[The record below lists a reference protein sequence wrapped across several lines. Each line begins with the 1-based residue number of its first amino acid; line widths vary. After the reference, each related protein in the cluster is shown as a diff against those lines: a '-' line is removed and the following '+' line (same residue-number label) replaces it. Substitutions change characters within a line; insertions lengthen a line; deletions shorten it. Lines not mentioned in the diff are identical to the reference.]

1 MKNLTTNYIFAI
13 LVLFSTLFSTITA
26 ADREDNAMTADNNEK
41 IIRAFVSSWSELDV
55 DKLVSYF
62 SEDGTYY
69 NMPTQPIKGHE
80 NLKNFIAGFIR
91 NWSSTNWEIIN
102 LIAKDDVVMVERIDI
117 TIVNGKEITLPCL
130 GVFEMQDG
138 KIIEWRDYFDLATYT
153 NALKK

>member
-1 MKNLTTNYIFAI
+1 
-13 LVLFSTLFSTITA
+13 
-26 ADREDNAMTADNNEK
+26 
-41 IIRAFVSSWSELDV
+41 
-55 DKLVSYF
+55 
-62 SEDGTYY
+62 
-69 NMPTQPIKGHE
+69 MPTQPIKGHE

>member
-1 MKNLTTNYIFAI
+1 MKNLTINYNFAI

-26 ADREDNAMTADNNEK
+26 TDREENAMTADNNEK

-69 NMPTQPIKGHE
+69 NVPTQPIKGHE

>member
-1 MKNLTTNYIFAI
+1 
-13 LVLFSTLFSTITA
+13 
-26 ADREDNAMTADNNEK
+26 MTADNNEK

-130 GVFEMQDG
+130 GVFEMKDG

>member
-1 MKNLTTNYIFAI
+1 
-13 LVLFSTLFSTITA
+13 
-26 ADREDNAMTADNNEK
+26 MTADNNEK

-91 NWSSTNWEIIN
+91 NWSSTNW
-102 LIAKDDVVMVERIDI
+102 
-117 TIVNGKEITLPCL
+117 
-130 GVFEMQDG
+130 
-138 KIIEWRDYFDLATYT
+138 
-153 NALKK
+153 